1 MKIYETML
9 PHGTKVRFE
18 YEEENYS
25 LVKIYV
31 DDEFW
36 GTPQGSIFVKQLL
49 IDLEKNKK
57 DNN

>member
-31 DDEFW
+31 DGEYW
-36 GTPQGSIFVKQLL
+36 GIPQGSIFVKQLL
-49 IDLEKNKK
+49 IDLEKR
-57 DNN
+57 

>member
-31 DDEFW
+31 DGEYW
-36 GTPQGSIFVKQLL
+36 GTPQGSRFVKQLL
-49 IDLEKNKK
+49 VDLEER
-57 DNN
+57 